1 MFTYEISSLVMWIR
15 DGSDV
20 TKQPML
26 AFLLRKLQKNH
37 HISDSR
43 FKKQPLF
50 EMFSK
55 KPPLYG

>member
-1 MFTYEISSLVMWIR
+1 MWIR

-55 KPPLYG
+55 KPPHLR